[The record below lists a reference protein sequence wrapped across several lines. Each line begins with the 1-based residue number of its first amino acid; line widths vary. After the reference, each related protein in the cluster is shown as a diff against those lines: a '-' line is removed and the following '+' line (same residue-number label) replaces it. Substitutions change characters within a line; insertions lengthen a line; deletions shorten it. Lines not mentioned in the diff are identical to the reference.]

1 MISLNYI
8 RRYIRAYI
16 FLLYDFKL
24 CIRIII
30 DEDKQLTNIIMIL
43 YFLFINHINCIKKSM
58 LFFHLF
64 YKENSI
70 RIYEKIIIQTSLFIF
85 ILHIYLFSN
94 FDI

>member
-1 MISLNYI
+1 
-8 RRYIRAYI
+8 
-16 FLLYDFKL
+16 
-24 CIRIII
+24 
-30 DEDKQLTNIIMIL
+30 
-43 YFLFINHINCIKKSM
+43 M